1 MILAVDENGGQVLAE
16 NAEKGRHY
24 FCPVCDSHVTLKQGP
39 VKTAHFSHHHI
50 LDCMRYLY
58 KRESVEHLELK
69 HDLYLALT
77 PHYPAAMEYYLRD
90 IEQIADLLIGEK
102 LALEIQLST
111 ISPQLIID
119 RTEGYAS
126 IGIDVI
132 WLLDD
137 AAIRTAGPYIRPTHF
152 QLSAQ
157 KEGKLFTIDT
167 KSKQV
172 FLLHIRH
179 HVGGGRFYFKKEKL
193 DVKSLAGRFPMEK
206 LVPRRLSNQELEAIV
221 SRERSRRTVQN
232 LTLTFLYHTGLAV
245 GTLPGYLK
253 YTTPA
258 ERLIMNPPLEWKLFI
273 YYHLDRGTF
282 NMELFKEML
291 KPRQIYGVS
300 AKEQLAKDL
309 IKDYLMLYNSHK
321 GSKLEISNRN

>member
-16 NAEKGRHY
+16 NAKKGRHY
-24 FCPVCDSHVTLKQGP
+24 FCPVCDSRVTLKQGP

-69 HDLYLALT
+69 HDLYLALA

-90 IEQIADLLIGEK
+90 IEQIADLLIGES

-137 AAIRTAGPYIRPTHF
+137 AAIRVDGPYIRPTHF
-152 QLSAQ
+152 QLATQ
-157 KEGKLFTIDT
+157 REGKIFTINLDT
-167 KSKQV
+167 KEV
-172 FLLHIRH
+172 FIHHIRH
-179 HVGGGRFYFKKEKL
+179 HAGGGRFYFKKERI
-193 DVKSLAGRFPMEK
+193 DVKALAGRFLMET
-206 LVPRRLSNQELEAIV
+206 LGPRLLSEGELKAII
-221 SRERSRRTVQN
+221 SRERARRTVQN
-232 LTLTFLYHTGLAV
+232 LTLTFLYHTGL
-245 GTLPGYLK
+245 TIDTMPEYLK
-253 YTTPA
+253 YTMPS
-258 ERLIMNPPLEWKLFI
+258 ERWISNPPLEWKLFI

-282 NMELFKEML
+282 NMELFMGML
-291 KPRQIYGVS
+291 KPRQIHGMP
-300 AKEQLAKDL
+300 ADDALAKDL
-309 IKDYLMLYNSHK
+309 IREYLLLYNSHK
-321 GSKLEISNRN
+321 RSKLEISNEN

>member
-24 FCPVCDSHVTLKQGP
+24 FCPVCDSRVTLKKGP

-90 IEQIADLLIGEK
+90 IEQIADLLINK
-102 LALEIQLST
+102 QLALEIQLST

-137 AAIRTAGPYIRPTHF
+137 AALKIEGPYIRPTHF
-152 QLSAQ
+152 QLATQ
-157 KEGKLFTIDT
+157 REGKIFTIDLDT
-167 KSKQV
+167 KAV
-172 FLLHIRH
+172 YIHHIRH
-179 HVGGGRFYFKKEKL
+179 HAGGGRFYSRKERI
-193 DVKSLAGRFPMEK
+193 DVKSLPDWRPTETLA
-206 LVPRRLSNQELEAIV
+206 PRRLSDRELHAII
-221 SRERSRRTVQN
+221 SRERARRTVQN
-232 LTLTFLYHTGLAV
+232 LTLTFLYHTGLTV
-245 GTLPGYLK
+245 DTMPEYLK
-253 YTTPA
+253 YTTPT
-258 ERLIMNPPLEWKLFI
+258 ERLITNPPLEWKLFI
-273 YYHLDRGTF
+273 HYHLERGTF
-282 NMELFKEML
+282 NMELFKEL
-291 KPRQIYGVS
+291 IKPRQIHGMP
-300 AKEQLAKDL
+300 ADDALAKDL
-309 IKDYLMLYNSHK
+309 IRDYLLLYNSHK
-321 GSKLEISNRN
+321 RSKLEISNEN